1 MKALY
6 KLLLLS
12 LVLLTFSCKKD
23 PTSKADSDS
32 YVKIKKNG
40 TWITYA
46 GLGEL
51 GPDLGNASL
60 TDLGVSGSTSDGKEV
75 FNITIQMDGP
85 DLTTGTYL
93 SDVYTPYVVDVSL
106 TTGAASALKYYDV
119 EDALNKPSAKFIINV
134 TSITSTQIS
143 GTFTGNYLYDDF
155 SSGDPDGGVIAIT
168 EGEFKVK
175 RIR

>member
-1 MKALY
+1 
-6 KLLLLS
+6 
-12 LVLLTFSCKKD
+12 
-23 PTSKADSDS
+23 
-32 YVKIKKNG
+32 
-40 TWITYA
+40 
-46 GLGEL
+46 
-51 GPDLGNASL
+51 
-60 TDLGVSGSTSDGKEV
+60 
-75 FNITIQMDGP
+75 
-85 DLTTGTYL
+85 
-93 SDVYTPYVVDVSL
+93 VDVSL

>member
-1 MKALY
+1 MKTLH
-6 KLLLLS
+6 KLLLLL
-12 LVLLTFSCKKD
+12 LVVLTFSCKKD
-23 PTSKADSDS
+23 ATSKADSDS

-40 TWITYA
+40 AWITYA

-51 GPDLGNASL
+51 GPDLGDASL
-60 TDLGVSGSTSDGKEV
+60 TDLVVSGASADGKEV
-75 FNITIQMDGP
+75 FNISIQMDGP
-85 DLTTGTYL
+85 DLTAGTYS
-93 SDVYTPYVVDVSL
+93 SDVYTPYNVDVSL
-106 TTGAASALKYYDV
+106 TTGGGSAPKDYDV
-119 EDALNKPSAKFIINV
+119 EDALNKPSAKYIINI

-155 SSGDPDGGVIAIT
+155 SSNDPDGGVIPIT